1 LTDFLGDGERI
12 EREFLLPGGGHLW
25 LEAGVPGSISA
36 FRVIEV
42 AGWRSRREFP
52 PSRHLQP
59 LVSGTASC
67 VIGMGNG
74 RGAVRYTDRGTMAE
88 ELAGCGGI
96 QVSDVQLDPEGR
108 LVVLGTRDE
117 DHDELEVALIKDG
130 RTLDRLMLADS
141 VHEMA
146 HHAAS
151 SRASGVVAIYHLL
164 PDRDARLVALRTSD
178 ARLTLA
184 YSVPAPRSIVLA
196 QDVEANHLVALWNS
210 ARGVELTTITA
221 TPPAL
226 GASAHDDLWRIPVVA
241 GYFSCAPHRRDD
253 DGAGLLYDADAAA
266 RRGDWAT
273 VRATLEPTLI
283 DQVAPTW
290 VAHHCHLLGLAWLRT
305 GEPPERVHALWETGR
320 SHEDT
325 SRPILRC
332 HLEICVD
339 LVAPLPTPL
348 PADWWG
354 SEAPLLRQL
363 RGAVAT
369 ADDQMAAGDPRAALQ
384 ALRRRAVTQASE
396 LQSTARLA
404 AAWLAIDA
412 GPRYAMFD
420 KAIALARF
428 VALAAREHAID
439 LPIAD
444 AWSRDRL
451 AAVADLAQ
459 HWLAELDRE

>member
-1 LTDFLGDGERI
+1 M
-12 EREFLLPGGGHLW
+12 LP
-25 LEAGVPGSISA
+25 
-36 FRVIEV
+36 
-42 AGWRSRREFP
+42 
-52 PSRHLQP
+52 
-59 LVSGTASC
+59 
-67 VIGMGNG
+67 
-74 RGAVRYTDRGTMAE
+74 
-88 ELAGCGGI
+88 
-96 QVSDVQLDPEGR
+96 
-108 LVVLGTRDE
+108 
-117 DHDELEVALIKDG
+117 
-130 RTLDRLMLADS
+130 DS
-141 VHEMA
+141 VHELVN
-146 HHAAS
+146 HAAS

-164 PDRDARLVALRTSD
+164 ADRDARLVVLRTSD
-178 ARLTLA
+178 ARLTPE

-210 ARGVELTTITA
+210 VRGVELTTITA

-226 GASAHDDLWRIPVVA
+226 GASAHDELWRIPVVA
-241 GYFSCAPHRRDD
+241 DYFSCAPHRRDD
-253 DGAGLLYDADAAA
+253 DGAGLLHDADAAA

-273 VRATLEPTLI
+273 VRATLEPTPV

-332 HLEICVD
+332 HLDLCVD

-369 ADDQMAAGDPRAALQ
+369 ADDHMAAGDPRAALQ

-396 LQSTARLA
+396 LQSQARLA
-404 AAWLAIDA
+404 AAWLAVDA

-439 LPIAD
+439 LPIAA

-451 AAVADLAQ
+451 AALADQAQ
-459 HWLAELDRE
+459 HWLAEPDED